1 MLCRDILNA
10 LSNVSG
16 DQTDRVSLET
26 VIENMTLH
34 AYNLKAVVPV
44 ILDDYLLPNRLVDAS
59 SNGMK
64 ITPYGRKILQKI
76 NQPDVSLDDII
87 SVIEAGGGEQEDLSG
102 VIAVVRELI
111 SELQEI
117 HRPRVF
123 FDIVPDR
130 RANML
135 NVVLRN
141 SGKSPAFNV
150 TCNLDP
156 DLPYYDDVSLS
167 SLSVFKDLPFLE
179 SGREIAFY
187 FNSLPSII
195 NDKDFA
201 KQIRVKLV
209 YFDSRNRRYS
219 ENYSVSLERFKGI
232 LLSEFA
238 DMTDI
243 HNDLNNIRRQ
253 LENIQRRGILTKTTG
268 DIKKEAEQFKKK
280 LDMK

>member
-1 MLCRDILNA
+1 M
-10 LSNVSG
+10 
-16 DQTDRVSLET
+16 
-26 VIENMTLH
+26 
-34 AYNLKAVVPV
+34 PV